1 MITIISEKSDAEAGD
16 FSPEVR
22 EPPYL
27 NEVAEFMFLE
37 TQVEREEGEWL
48 RLIVNQSKRD
58 DYGRSTARGR
68 RDVK

>member
-1 MITIISEKSDAEAGD
+1 MITIFSEKSDAEAGD
-16 FSPEVR
+16 FSPGVR

-48 RLIVNQSKRD
+48 RLIVNQK
-58 DYGRSTARGR
+58 
-68 RDVK
+68 